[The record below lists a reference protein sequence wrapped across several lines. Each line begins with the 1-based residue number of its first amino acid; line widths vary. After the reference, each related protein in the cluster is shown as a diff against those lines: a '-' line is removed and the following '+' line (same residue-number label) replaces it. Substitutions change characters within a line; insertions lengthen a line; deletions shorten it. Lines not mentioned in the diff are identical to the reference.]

1 MKLPKELEQLCDDL
15 RTWLP
20 RDEIQAIA
28 MECGYEVQES
38 PLGGVNFLLIHL
50 LGAMDDG
57 MGSSLTQLCGQASR
71 LGISTA
77 KTSLQSRYT
86 SKASEYMKRISQVL
100 MGKVLGSPVQLS
112 VLPEFSGVYV
122 SDSTCVELPSHLE
135 ELYKGFG
142 GSASVSALKIDATFD
157 LQSDWSV
164 LRLKDGCAAD
174 HNHILGPPK
183 NSLWLRDLGYYKIE
197 DFANLDKQGALF
209 ISRARLDTRFY
220 VEQEGDHPL
229 DLVKMI
235 DEVPVDQYQDRS
247 LYVGQTHRLP
257 FRVVI
262 QRVPNEVAQQRRED
276 LARRKKKK
284 GRKISQ
290 RRLALCALNVY
301 ITNLEV
307 SQWQA
312 SQIQQLYKIR
322 WQIELIFKI
331 WKSHLNLEKV
341 QRMNPYRFECALYA
355 LLIYITLQYRLQQKL
370 KQYYWENE
378 QIELSEIKINKLL
391 NIQKDYIKQLL
402 VGVNSAARQLI
413 SVLYQQLHRIGVKE
427 VRYRNKNPLFNIC

>member
-1 MKLPKELEQLCDDL
+1 
-15 RTWLP
+15 
-20 RDEIQAIA
+20 
-28 MECGYEVQES
+28 
-38 PLGGVNFLLIHL
+38 
-50 LGAMDDG
+50 MDDG

-235 DEVPVDQYQDRS
+235 DEIPVDQYQDRS